1 MTKLGKLSKIKK
13 NTMET
18 LKPEGTTLKK
28 TTKNKTKHWKKM
40 KHNNEPYTVLNNET
54 HWKKKQENIMKNND
68 KWHI

>member
-1 MTKLGKLSKIKK
+1 
-13 NTMET
+13 MET